1 MSIMKETVFTKVIV
15 RPKNSVIK
23 RKNSAIPFYNITTG
37 KVEIGSK
44 WYIKD
49 QHCSWFEPLGDNYFI
64 LKEDTM
70 YIEFL
75 DDISHV
81 TDNYCSTTEM
91 ICDDIDYSDI
101 KSDYHKVWSVIGKD
115 FKKFLE
121 ERKGTKKILPY
132 IMNISVN
139 STYCSYAGDG
149 DVYLNITDVIKFKN
163 GDISEKYTIR
173 DVDKEI
179 ADQFIEMNKYFN
191 L

>member
-1 MSIMKETVFTKVIV
+1 MSIMKETVFTKVVIK
-15 RPKNSVIK
+15 PKNSVIK
-23 RKNSAIPFYNITTG
+23 RKNSSIPFYNITTG
-37 KVEIGSK
+37 KIEIGSK

-49 QHCSWFEPLGDNYFI
+49 QHCSWFEPLGDDYFI

-91 ICDDIDYSDI
+91 ICEDIDYSDI
-101 KSDYHKVWSVIGKD
+101 KSDYHKVWAAIGKD

-121 ERKGTKKILPY
+121 ERKETKKILPY

-163 GDISEKYTIR
+163 GDILEKHTIR

-179 ADQFIEMNKYFN
+179 TDQFIEMNKYFN